1 MKNNFLVELVI
12 GSIFVFLFI
21 IYFADFFT
29 NQKYTII
36 RKGLPFKEPFVS
48 LAPANVDT
56 SYSLL
61 NGVLPL
67 KVNVVRGGF
76 NSQSCFEQ
84 NFQSRLERTGNY
96 IQRTNNYKHEDPESC
111 SSPLQD
117 FVGAYYKVEPLP
129 KA

>member
-1 MKNNFLVELVI
+1 MKNNLLIELII

-21 IYFADFFT
+21 VYFADFFSY
-29 NQKYTII
+29 QKYTII
-36 RKGLPFKEPFVS
+36 RKRLPFKEPFIT
-48 LAPANVDT
+48 LAPADINA

-67 KVNVVRGGF
+67 KENVVRGGF

-84 NFQSRLERTGNY
+84 NFQSRLEKTGNY

-111 SSPLQD
+111 SSPFQE